1 MAAEREKEGSK
12 EEKRRD
18 RGRRAL
24 ESVGDS
30 CRGVA
35 GSISVDRRHKL
46 FQWTQSSGSI
56 SPTPF
61 TPSVSF
67 RLALVLLAGSFS
79 RANRCVSIGR
89 KCFQGR
95 LFSAV
100 AVPLFLNRSEASILL

>member
-61 TPSVSF
+61 TRSVS
-67 RLALVLLAGSFS
+67 LLTLVLLAASFS
-79 RANRCVSIGR
+79 RANLCVSIGR

-95 LFSAV
+95 LFSTV
-100 AVPLFLNRSEASILL
+100 VVLLFLNRSEASILL